1 MKENKLKIKNTVDS
15 ISPDVSIILMCLG
28 ILIACPIRIFQM
40 LKNIDPVTGF
50 FDDYTNLTI
59 FILYGIIGIA
69 GFLIVILTFLSSRIP
84 AAVAPQGRRIPLGL
98 ASAVFSVTLFFD
110 AINNYLSD
118 SQGTATIIQ
127 NAESVSNLHHVHA
140 IFAFLSCCY
149 FMVLAFAY
157 ITGRAF
163 HKKLR
168 ILSLAP
174 LFWAVICVLE
184 RITIIISIVRVSELL
199 LEIIAFV
206 CLMIFFLTF
215 ARVVSEVNCKG
226 SMWSVIAFGSVASLV
241 LLVFSIPRFIITLT
255 GNADKLVSGYPF
267 IPAALGC
274 ALFVIVFVIT
284 TLRCGY
290 KVEDI
295 ELLKKETEESV
306 QAEETTTEEA
316 PADVPVMRDT
326 NGNIR
331 IAKVSSPVNTDAED
345 NVENAQEE

>member
-15 ISPDVSIILMCLG
+15 ISPDISIILMCLG

-69 GFLIVILTFLSSRIP
+69 GFLIVILTFLSSKIP

-149 FMVLAFAY
+149 FMILAFSY
-157 ITGRAF
+157 IAGRSF

-267 IPAALGC
+267 IPATLGC
-274 ALFVIVFVIT
+274 ALFAIVFVIT

-295 ELLKKETEESV
+295 EQLKKEEEEAV
-306 QAEETTTEEA
+306 QTEETTEDA

-326 NGNIR
+326 SGNIR

-345 NVENAQEE
+345 NSENAQEE